1 MIHFG
6 ILNSLRSWN
15 FFETPEDVL
24 CYANTGGFGID
35 GCLSSCIG
43 AAISNPKKEHYLIIG
58 DLAFFYDLNSICNA
72 IPCNVHILLVNNGV
86 GTEFKNYDNRAA
98 MFEMD
103 ADPFMA
109 AKGHNGFRNSELVKK
124 LCANLGVMY
133 MCAFSKEEYNRQK
146 EQWLCKHKS
155 PVLLEVFT
163 IDKEESQALW
173 MMNSLAKNTGIK
185 AELRKTLV
193 YKFAKRLF
201 RR

>member
-1 MIHFG
+1 MILHIRQIF
-6 ILNSLRSWN
+6 
-15 FFETPEDVL
+15 
-24 CYANTGGFGID
+24 
-35 GCLSSCIG
+35 
-43 AAISNPKKEHYLIIG
+43 HLIIG

-98 MFEMD
+98 MFGMD

-163 IDKEESQALW
+163 NDKEESQALL

>member
-1 MIHFG
+1 M
-6 ILNSLRSWN
+6 
-15 FFETPEDVL
+15 
-24 CYANTGGFGID
+24 
-35 GCLSSCIG
+35 
-43 AAISNPKKEHYLIIG
+43 
-58 DLAFFYDLNSICNA
+58 
-72 IPCNVHILLVNNGV
+72 HILLVNNGV

-163 IDKEESQALW
+163 NDKEESQALL